1 MCHVVSRV
9 VTSDLFGH
17 CVPMQ
22 VTLAHVHSL
31 LVQEL
36 ALIWDEQGV
45 AYKLPN

>member
-1 MCHVVSRV
+1 MSCS

-17 CVPMQ
+17 RVPVQM
-22 VTLAHVHSL
+22 TLAHVHSL

-36 ALIWDEQGV
+36 ALVWDEKGV